1 MVTSLQERLQ
11 NIEDWFIGTYFRRFL
26 IWIISV
32 LALIGVDV
40 YLAKEVGPNIFTGVL
55 IAIVTIAPFIYNSY
69 VAVPILRIE
78 VPREDDNRREDDIRK
93 PILSTYRPPCM
104 CQDELQIQITPTQ
117 NIGYLRLGVRN
128 RGFVAAEDCTFQIKI
143 TEWPNKRSDEYHAPS
158 YEYRDW
164 HDVTWSYRDVKWT
177 NWEKSILIRPN
188 DVRYANIAIMPLDKN
203 HQACK
208 PKSWDQDRN
217 SQSQHKQI
225 KAWIA
230 IHDVFKRG
238 CTAREQDGLVVG
250 EYKIDTQVTCR
261 NKQRTLKELKLKID
275 KDWSNTD
282 IYTAEE

>member
-11 NIEDWFIGTYFRRFL
+11 NIKDWFIDTYFRRFL
-26 IWIISV
+26 IWIISF

-78 VPREDDNRREDDIRK
+78 VPREDDNRK
-93 PILSTYRPPCM
+93 PILSTDSPPCM
-104 CQDELQIQITPTQ
+104 CQDQLQIQKTDTQ
-117 NIGYLRLGVRN
+117 DIGYLRLGVRN

-164 HDVTWSYRDVKWT
+164 HDVTWSERDVTWT
-177 NWEKSILIRPN
+177 NWEKSIVIRPN
-188 DVRYANIAIMPLDKN
+188 DVRNANIAIMPLDKN

-208 PKSWDQDRN
+208 PKSEDQDRN
-217 SQSQHKQI
+217 SQSQLEQI

-230 IHDVFKRG
+230 KRDVFERR
-238 CTAREQDGLVVG
+238 CTARDQDGLVVG

-282 IYTAEE
+282 IYTAKPKE